1 MIAGSIASGD
11 PLTGVALHVDPAEDL
26 GVDVGDTLEATFPD
40 NETVTLTVAA
50 IYTDAVIYG
59 NWLIDNALWEQHL
72 NRRDYRFGTA
82 VVAGM
87 SDQELTETQQADL
100 LERSQA
106 AIAEVTAQFPGV
118 IGENRVEF
126 REANESLVN
135 SIFAVITVL
144 LGLSF
149 VIALIGITNTLAL
162 SVFERTREIGLL
174 RAVGMTRR
182 QLRRA
187 VRWEAAI
194 VATFGGLM
202 GVVVG
207 MVLGVAGSLAT
218 PDSFITTVDVPFGTL
233 AVYVVAAGL
242 AGLLAAVLPARR
254 AGRMNILDAI
264 AHE

>member
-1 MIAGSIASGD
+1 
-11 PLTGVALHVDPAEDL
+11 
-26 GVDVGDTLEATFPD
+26 
-40 NETVTLTVAA
+40 
-50 IYTDAVIYG
+50 
-59 NWLIDNALWEQHL
+59 
-72 NRRDYRFGTA
+72 
-82 VVAGM
+82 
-87 SDQELTETQQADL
+87 
-100 LERSQA
+100 
-106 AIAEVTAQFPGV
+106 VTARYPGV
-118 IGENRVEF
+118 IGENRAEF

-149 VIALIGITNTLAL
+149 VIALVGITNTLAL

-202 GVVVG
+202 GVAVG
-207 MVLGVAGSLAT
+207 MILGVAGSLAT

-233 AVYVVAAGL
+233 AVYVAAAAL